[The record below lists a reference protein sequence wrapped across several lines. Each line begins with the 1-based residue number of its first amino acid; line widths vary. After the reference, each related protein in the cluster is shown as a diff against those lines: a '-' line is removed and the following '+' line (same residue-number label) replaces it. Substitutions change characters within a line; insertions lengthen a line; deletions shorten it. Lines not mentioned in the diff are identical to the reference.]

1 MTSLMMLDCMRV
13 PCASVCRGRVSTFRP
28 VARGFASARVDTSCL
43 RRYVR
48 SGIFVRMGAETTVKK
63 TYNLPPKLLKRVKQL
78 LHAKTETEAI
88 VRSLQEVA
96 IMNDIEQA
104 VRATGGTTPKYK
116 ALR

>member
-1 MTSLMMLDCMRV
+1 
-13 PCASVCRGRVSTFRP
+13 
-28 VARGFASARVDTSCL
+28 
-43 RRYVR
+43 
-48 SGIFVRMGAETTVKK
+48 MGAEATVKK

-104 VRATGGTTPKYK
+104 VRATGGKLPKYK
-116 ALR
+116 PLR